1 MNISDQAEISRVY
14 QPLFEITHSIVLR
27 WDAKGKI
34 KYVNEYGAQ
43 FFGYQV
49 SELVGKS
56 VMILVPEKDTR
67 GSDLTQLANDILHNP
82 QNYINYVNDNV
93 KKNGEIVHVAWTNKA
108 IISDNHLPDEIVAIG
123 NDITKQIWTE
133 NELLKANQKLAE
145 TNQQLI
151 ANNELIN
158 NLLYI
163 AAHDLKGPIG
173 NFKLI
178 FDLIDFS
185 NNDTEKLELLPRI
198 RNTYHQLDK
207 VINGLNCILKL
218 QNVENHAKEI
228 HLQEML
234 EDLLT
239 NEFSESVLKYGKFI
253 SCDFSQA
260 PTIVYVELFLTSIL
274 KNLISNA
281 IKYKKEGTKPEIKI
295 KSKRF
300 KGFVIIEIED
310 QGIGIDLNIHG
321 SSLFTPFKRFT
332 KQADGTGIGLYLI
345 KDMISK
351 NGGDIK
357 TQSTP
362 GKGTKFICYFKEY
375 TLSSEASL

>member
-1 MNISDQAEISRVY
+1 MNLSDQAEISRVY

-27 WDAKGKI
+27 WDTKGTI

-49 SELVGKS
+49 SELEGKS

-133 NELLKANQKLAE
+133 NELIRANQKLAE

-185 NNDTEKLELLPRI
+185 DNDAEKLELLPRI

-234 EDLLT
+234 KDLLN

-260 PTIVYVELFLTSIL
+260 PAIVYVELFLTSIL

-281 IKYKKEGTKPEIKI
+281 IKYRSDAQPKIHITAKYKK
-295 KSKRF
+295 KSWVF
-300 KGFVIIEIED
+300 GVQD
-310 QGIGIDLNIHG
+310 NGIGISRKYYDRIFIIFQRLHT
-321 SSLFTPFKRFT
+321 SDKYS
-332 KQADGTGIGLYLI
+332 GTGIGLAICKKIIEKY
-345 KDMISK
+345 
-351 NGGDIK
+351 GGRIWVA
-357 TQSTP
+357 SEE
-362 GKGTKFICYFKEY
+362 GKGSTFYFTIPDIL
-375 TLSSEASL
+375 TLS